1 MKKILILTVA
11 LMVFGCACVLL
22 AVEQGAGKGP
32 GAVGEKVKQWKEMR
46 KGQGEMGLG
55 LYSRLDLTDE
65 QKAKIQEIQKSRHE
79 QISAIKQDET
89 LSKEQKREKIKA
101 IMESTQ
107 KQMDEVL
114 TPEQKKKIE
123 ELRAEM
129 LEKWKKRQQENK
141 PTGN

>member
-1 MKKILILTVA
+1 MKKILILTAV
-11 LMVFGCACVLL
+11 LMLFGCARVLL
-22 AVEQGAGKGP
+22 AAEQGAGKGS

-114 TPEQKKKIE
+114 SPEQKKKIE

-129 LEKWKKRQQENK
+129 LERWKKRQQENK
-141 PTGN
+141 PAGN

>member
-1 MKKILILTVA
+1 
-11 LMVFGCACVLL
+11 ACVLL